1 MVCQR
6 GRLLESFCGMLNWQ
20 THDISFKFDVKTWC
34 KTVRIYYYYSIM
46 PTWICYLADWLLV
59 SELLLLLHCFLCLGL
74 VLTGTAGK
82 VSCN

>member
-1 MVCQR
+1 M
-6 GRLLESFCGMLNWQ
+6 LESYFGMLNWQ

-34 KTVRIYYYYSIM
+34 NTVRLYFNYSIM
-46 PTWICYLADWLLV
+46 PTWICFLADWLLV
-59 SELLLLLHCFLCLGL
+59 SELLLLHCFLSLGL